1 MANLASK
8 NSGLWSVCLF
18 AICVFGM
25 VSVSCVRESI
35 PVAPV
40 EPSVKKAPV
49 EPQVKPVKMPPTNR
63 KLGKVE
69 GIDLEELYALQQ
81 SGEVLIYDVR
91 APYFY
96 GIDHLEG
103 AVNWPMEAYD
113 AEVQKR
119 DVEIQKALAAG
130 KKVVVYCFN
139 LGCPDGRSVAKKLAR
154 RDYTIHVL
162 GSGIDAWRLAGL
174 PLVNGAGAPTQ

>member
-8 NSGLWSVCLF
+8 NSGFWSVYLF

-25 VSVSCVRESI
+25 VSVSCVRESV

-40 EPSVKKAPV
+40 EPSVKKALV

-69 GIDLEELYALQQ
+69 GIDLEELYGLQQ

-119 DVEIQKALAAG
+119 DVEIQKALADG
-130 KKVVVYCFN
+130 KKVVVYCFS

-154 RDYTIHVL
+154 RDYTIHVF
-162 GSGIDAWRLAGL
+162 GSGIDVWRSAGL